1 MRKRRRRPDE
11 RRSRFVTPAQLIDHR
26 PPVVCTR
33 TRIGD
38 WEGDLIVGRG
48 NKSAVATL
56 VDRTSRYLKLVHL
69 PGDHSAATVRDALIA
84 AFGGLLPD
92 LRLTLTW
99 DQGSELAHHSEIA
112 ALFRQGVFFA
122 HPGKPWQRGTNEN
135 TNGLARQYLPKRS
148 DLSIHTPADLAAIE
162 HRLNTRP
169 RKRLDWRTPL
179 EVFPGRDGIIEIDTV
194 ATIARIRY
202 RSIGA
207 PGTQPGA

>member
-1 MRKRRRRPDE
+1 MAAD
-11 RRSRFVTPAQLIDHR
+11 I
-26 PPVVCTR
+26 TR
-33 TRIGD
+33 ALG
-38 WEGDLIVGRG
+38 
-48 NKSAVATL
+48 
-56 VDRTSRYLKLVHL
+56 L
-69 PGDHSAATVRDALIA
+69 PIYFCHPHS
-84 AFGGLLPD
+84 
-92 LRLTLTW
+92 
-99 DQGSELAHHSEIA
+99 
-112 ALFRQGVFFA
+112 
-122 HPGKPWQRGTNEN
+122 PWQRPTNEN